1 MWEGPER
8 ELGRRGARVGEKT
21 PPLGC
26 PWATIE
32 SEWEERQRKEGKGGE
47 REGGREGGKEGER
60 EEGREEGRKGGRE
73 GSTDD
78 NRANSMSIYQ

>member
-32 SEWEERQRKEGKGGE
+32 SEWEERQRK
-47 REGGREGGKEGER
+47 GGKW
-60 EEGREEGRKGGRE
+60 GRKTYPVFGRNW
-73 GSTDD
+73 GKWK
-78 NRANSMSIYQ
+78 

>member
-32 SEWEERQRKEGKGGE
+32 SEWEERQRKEGKW
-47 REGGREGGKEGER
+47 GGKTYPVF
-60 EEGREEGRKGGRE
+60 GRNWGKGK
-73 GSTDD
+73 
-78 NRANSMSIYQ
+78 

>member
-32 SEWEERQRKEGKGGE
+32 SEWEERQRKEE
-47 REGGREGGKEGER
+47 MWGGKTYPVF
-60 EEGREEGRKGGRE
+60 GRNWGKWK
-73 GSTDD
+73 
-78 NRANSMSIYQ
+78 